1 MQWTNST
8 GWRTARNNLLKT
20 FLTVLEAA
28 GELNIGRSL
37 LYRLIASGQIETVHI
52 GRKILVPRESLEAL
66 ADSVRETGHAD
77 PDAVGF
83 QVGGRHR
90 G

>member
-1 MQWTNST
+1 MKS
-8 GWRTARNNLLKT
+8 
-20 FLTVLEAA
+20 FYTVLEAA

-52 GRKILVPRESLEAL
+52 GRKTLVPRESLEAF
-66 ADSVRETGHAD
+66 ADSVRETGYAD

-83 QVGGRHR
+83 HEGGRHR

>member
-1 MQWTNST
+1 MKS
-8 GWRTARNNLLKT
+8 
-20 FLTVLEAA
+20 FYTVLEAA

-52 GRKILVPRESLEAL
+52 GRKTLVPRESLEAF
-66 ADSVRETGHAD
+66 AASVRDLGFAD
-77 PDAVGF
+77 PDEVVPRGMEHRM
-83 QVGGRHR
+83 GGRRR